1 MLEVQQI
8 ACATVAAVR
17 AGRNLNVVL
26 AEQRARHPQ
35 LTSQQLGAVN
45 DLSYGTLRFGFQ
57 LDCILAELL
66 NKPMQDADLRWLLL
80 IALYQLEHTRAAPYA
95 IVDHAVRS
103 AAALGHAHAGG
114 LVNAV
119 LRNFLRKR
127 EEVLAKAKHS
137 DVGRFAFPQWWIAR
151 LRTQYPQHYAA
162 MLEACNTHPP
172 LTLRVNCRRS
182 TVADYLAELA
192 RHDIAAAQT
201 GEWAVRIQHPVA
213 VERLP
218 GFSAGVVSVQ
228 DAAAQFAAPLLDAQN
243 GMRVLDACAAPGGK
257 TTHLLERA
265 ELDLVA
271 VDSDASRLARVQ
283 QNLDRL
289 QLTATLVA
297 ADVQA
302 LGSWWD
308 GRPFERILADVPCTA
323 SGVVRRHPD
332 IKWLRRAVDIARF
345 ATQQRAML
353 EALWRVLASG
363 GKLLYATCSVFDEEN
378 TRQIDDFLARHAD
391 ARRLPLSEAVS
402 TNGIPEGQLL
412 PDNEH
417 DGFFYAL
424 LQKI

>member
-1 MLEVQQI
+1 VLEVQQI

-35 LTSQQLGAVN
+35 LTAQQLGAVN

-57 LDCILAELL
+57 LDCILAGLL

-127 EEVLAKAKHS
+127 EAVLADAKKT
-137 DVGRFAFPQWWIAR
+137 DVGRYAFPQWWIAH
-151 LRTQYPQHYAA
+151 LRAQYPQHAGA
-162 MLEACNTHPP
+162 ILDACNTHPP
-172 LTLRVNCRRS
+172 LTLRVNCRRT

-192 RHDIAAAQT
+192 RQEIAAEQT
-201 GEWAVRIQHPVA
+201 GEWAVRIKNPVT

-218 GFSAGVVSVQ
+218 GFAAGHVSVQ
-228 DAAAQFAAPLLDAQN
+228 DAAAQLAAPLLDAQS

-265 ELDLVA
+265 DLDLLA
-271 VDSDASRLARVQ
+271 IDSDATRLVRVQ

-289 QLTATLVA
+289 QLKATLLA
-297 ADVQA
+297 ADAQSPD
-302 LGSWWD
+302 SWWD
-308 GRPFERILADVPCTA
+308 GRRFDRVLADVPCTA

-345 ATQQRAML
+345 ATQQRTML
-353 EALWRVLASG
+353 DALWRVVASG
-363 GKLLYATCSVFDEEN
+363 GKLLYATCSVFNEEN
-378 TRQIDDFLARHAD
+378 SRQIEDFLTRHAD
-391 ARRLPLSEAVS
+391 ARRVALNGVVA
-402 TNGIPEGQLL
+402 TMGIPEGQLL

-424 LQKI
+424 LQKN

>member
-127 EEVLAKAKHS
+127 EAVLAKAKHS

-151 LRTQYPQHYAA
+151 LGTQYPQHYAA

-289 QLTATLVA
+289 QLTATLAA

-353 EALWRVLASG
+353 EALWQVLASG